1 MNKLAAV
8 LLCATLTLSG
18 MVPMGAKAADNPTM
32 QFSTE
37 NTKTKE
43 VLSLKLKG
51 ENTPNFKYGETKKL
65 ELTLKNSG
73 EEEIQNITITPKVT
87 TGIKN
92 WPFEIEKV
100 SYEQEIASVKG
111 KESVDVVFSLIPRQ
125 NVESKYYKV
134 LFDVSYGEKTFE
146 QGVFVK
152 MEGTEGRKTFQR
164 TG

>member
-1 MNKLAAV
+1 MKKTMRQMNKLAAV

-51 ENTPNFKYGETKKL
+51 ENTPNLNMEKTKKL

-92 WPFEIEKV
+92 WPFEIEK
-100 SYEQEIASVKG
+100 YLMNKKLQA
-111 KESVDVVFSLIPRQ
+111 
-125 NVESKYYKV
+125 
-134 LFDVSYGEKTFE
+134 
-146 QGVFVK
+146 
-152 MEGTEGRKTFQR
+152 
-164 TG
+164 